1 MKEVVI
7 IGGGH
12 NGLTAAFYLA
22 KAGLRPIVLE
32 SRAVVGGGAITG
44 DLHPG
49 FKCPTLSH
57 HTSLWTDIFSD
68 MELVRLGVK
77 FLEPRVDVLAAP
89 LDGPPLLLYPDPDQT
104 AEAMRARSAKDAAAY
119 PAYRASMQQIAT
131 VVGALLASSP
141 PDIDNPGAGDL
152 WNLLGIGRK
161 FRGLGKRDSY
171 RLLRWAPMAV
181 SDLSR
186 EWFESDLLC
195 AALAGPA
202 VSGTMLGPR
211 SAGSGLVLLLQEA
224 HRMFSGNLS
233 QVRGGPGALTLAM
246 AIAAHDAGADVRR
259 GTTVERILV
268 KDGRATGV
276 LAGGHEIP
284 AAAVVSAVDPRTTFM
299 RLMDPVDLTPD
310 FLMKIGNYRSSG
322 TLARVNLALTALPRF
337 RCVAQDETSLLS
349 GRIHLGPTLDYI
361 ERAFDHAKYGEMSVE
376 PWLEVTLPSILD
388 PDLAPPGAH
397 VMSVYAHYAPF
408 KLRDGD
414 WASSRDRLL
423 QRVLATLEQFAPGIG
438 SLVLAAEIV
447 TPADLESKYG
457 VWGGHIHHGEL
468 ALDQLATMR
477 PLLGYGRYEG
487 PVGGLYLC
495 GAGTHP
501 GGFMTGGSGKL
512 AAREIA
518 RSLTR

>member
-1 MKEVVI
+1 MKDVAI

-22 KAGLRPIVLE
+22 KAGLRPIVFE
-32 SRAVVGGGAITG
+32 SRSVAGGGAITG
-44 DLHPG
+44 ELHPG
-49 FKCPTLSH
+49 FRCPTLSH
-57 HTSLWTDIFSD
+57 HTSLWTDIVTD

-77 FLEPRVDVLAAP
+77 FLEPHVDAIAAP
-89 LDGPPLLLYPDPDQT
+89 LDGPPLVLHGDPEQT
-104 AEAMRARSAKDAAAY
+104 ADAMRGRNAKDAEAY
-119 PAYRASMQQIAT
+119 PAYRSSMEQIAT
-131 VVGALLASSP
+131 VVGSLLSSP
-141 PDIDNPGAGDL
+141 VPDIDEPGARDV
-152 WNLLGIGRK
+152 WTLLGVGRR
-161 FRGLGKRDSY
+161 FRGLSKRDGY

-181 SDLSR
+181 ADLTR
-186 EWFESDLLC
+186 EWFETDLLC
-195 AALAGPA
+195 AAIAGPT

-233 QVRGGPGALTLAM
+233 RVRGGPGALTLAM
-246 AIAAHDAGADVRR
+246 AVAAHDAGADVRR
-259 GTTVERILV
+259 DTPVERILV

-276 LAGGHEIP
+276 IAGGREIQ
-284 AAAVVSAVDPRTTFM
+284 ATAVVSAVDPKTTFLK
-299 RLMDPVDLTPD
+299 LMDPVDLTPD
-310 FLMKIGNYRSSG
+310 FLMKIGNYRAHG
-322 TLARVNLALTALPRF
+322 TLARVNVALAALPRF
-337 RCVAQDETSLLS
+337 RCVGQNETSLLS

-361 ERAFDHAKYGEMSVE
+361 ERAFDHAKYGEMSAE
-376 PWLEVTLPSILD
+376 PWLEVTIPSIVD

-408 KLRDGD
+408 KLRNGD
-414 WASSRDRLL
+414 WTSSRDLLL

-447 TPADLESKYG
+447 TPAELESTYG
-457 VWGGHIHHGEL
+457 FWGGHIHHGEL

-477 PLLGYGRYEG
+477 PLLGYGRYES
-487 PVGGLYLC
+487 PVRGLFLC

-512 AAREIA
+512 AARRIA
-518 RSLTR
+518 RLLS